1 VAERDAFGREIEDA
15 APSIPTA
22 EPTGDDGGGGGGASN
37 AARAIVSAVVVLLI
51 VAGITTAV
59 IVGIGGKDDD
69 SGSGLS
75 VGTNV
80 GLTTTA
86 EAPRT
91 QTETTAPPPA
101 PRSLIRPAAFSDAL
115 AKLRGR
121 GRLRLLRVAADRI
134 DAQLVTRSGGLR
146 NVQVTADGAVHDF
159 GTGGGAGGLTTV
171 PYTQVDTRAPAR
183 MVAAAA
189 RRSGR
194 KASRVDYLV
203 LLALSGGPSWNLYF
217 KPDGL
222 HFAGDR
228 HGNNLRRL

>member
-1 VAERDAFGREIEDA
+1 VAERDAFGREIEES
-15 APSIPTA
+15 APSITP
-22 EPTGDDGGGGGGASN
+22 EPATGGGN
-37 AARAIVSAVVVLLI
+37 MARAIASAVVVLLI

-69 SGSGLS
+69 DSGGLS
-75 VGTNV
+75 VGTNIQ
-80 GLTTTA
+80 LPTTA
-86 EAPRT
+86 EAPAA
-91 QTETTAPPPA
+91 ETGHAPPPA
-101 PRSLIRPAAFSDAL
+101 PPSLIRPAAFSDAL

-134 DAQLVTRSGGLR
+134 DAQLVTRAGGLR
-146 NVQVTADGAVHDF
+146 NVQVTADGTLRDF
-159 GTGGGAGGLTTV
+159 GTGGGAGGLPTI
-171 PYTQVDTRAPAR
+171 PYAQVDARAPAR

-189 RRSGR
+189 RRAGR

-203 LLALSGGPSWNLYF
+203 LLVLPGGPSWNLYF